1 MHPVDFTKLFSII
14 DSIVCCMIECRDE
27 KNTIHFLTAGYW
39 GGQILIKLELE
50 EAVSIYRFELDS
62 EREAKQKME
71 WIIDEKKLVVNVAT
85 YFFDAP
91 KANITSDFYN
101 NNELQYSF
109 NGRCRAGEPIKMSY
123 LLHKPDTDF
132 QDLCESYA
140 DFLELLNQNQLGY
153 RVEEVSPN
161 PNKILR
167 KNKILSLL
175 DD

>member
-14 DSIVCCMIECRDE
+14 DSIVCALIECRDE
-27 KNTIHFLTAGYW
+27 ANTIYFLTAGYW

-71 WIIDEKKLVVNVAT
+71 WIIQEKKLNINVIT
-85 YFFDAP
+85 YFFDGG
-91 KANITSDFYN
+91 KANITSDFYLDN
-101 NNELQYSF
+101 KMSYTFDARS
-109 NGRCRAGEPIKMSY
+109 RSSEPIKFSY
-123 LLHKPDTDF
+123 KLHQLDIDS
-132 QDLCESYA
+132 QHLCDSYA
-140 DFLELLNQNQLGY
+140 DFLELLNQNDSKLSI
-153 RVEEVSPN
+153 VEVSQN

>member
-1 MHPVDFTKLFSII
+1 MNPVDFTKLFSII
-14 DSIVCCMIECRDE
+14 DSIVCCLIECRDE
-27 KNTIHFLTAGYW
+27 ANTIHFLTAGYW

-50 EAVSIYRFELDS
+50 EDVSIFRFELDS

-71 WIIDEKKLVVNVAT
+71 WIIQEKKLNINVVT

-91 KANITSDFYN
+91 KANISSDFYSDN
-101 NNELQYSF
+101 QIQYTF
-109 NGRCRAGEPIKMSY
+109 DGRSRSGEPIKMSY
-123 LLHKPDTDF
+123 RLSTPDINY
-132 QDLCESYA
+132 QDLCENYTH
-140 DFLELLNQNQLGY
+140 FLELLSQNDRKLSI
-153 RVEEVSPN
+153 VEVSQN